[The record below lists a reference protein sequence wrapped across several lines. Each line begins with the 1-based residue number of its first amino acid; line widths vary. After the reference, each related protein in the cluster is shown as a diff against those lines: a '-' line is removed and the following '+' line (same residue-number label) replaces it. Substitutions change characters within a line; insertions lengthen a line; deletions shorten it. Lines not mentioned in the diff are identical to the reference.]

1 MADKTFGVKVS
12 EEMYEKAK
20 MVIESSGVSTKEWFE
35 KAVALYEIN
44 AIKQGAS
51 DYTQDLTELE
61 HHTTRIYEL
70 IANMIQ
76 RSVYLKDHAVKDIS
90 DKLDLKEAMIS
101 DFQLQF
107 LQFKEEITAK
117 DKALLALQEQEHELK
132 EKLKANETTLENN
145 QALIAEYKE
154 KNDTLSGLV
163 AKYQA
168 FAEENEQLKAA
179 FAEEKEA
186 LLTSAASEKQK
197 LEEALAITS
206 SEAKANEAK
215 ADELEKVLADEKAQ
229 SEQATALLQE
239 RHELALERA
248 IVKAEREYQEKLQAQ
263 LDTYNTRITELQAE
277 NDRIRASY
285 ENRLEDLLKKNTD
298 TNIK

>member
-44 AIKQGAS
+44 SIKQGSS

-90 DKLDLKEAMIS
+90 DRLESKEAIIS
-101 DFQLQF
+101 EFQQQILN
-107 LQFKEEITAK
+107 FKEEITVK
-117 DKALLALQEQEHELK
+117 SNTVIALQEQEQELK

-168 FAEENEQLKAA
+168 FAEENEQLKAT
-179 FAEEKEA
+179 FSEEKE
-186 LLTSAASEKQK
+186 LLLVSASSEKQK
-197 LEEALAITS
+197 LEETLATVS
-206 SEAKANEAK
+206 NEAK
-215 ADELEKVLADEKAQ
+215 VNENKVAELEKALADEKAK

-248 IVKAEREYQEKLQAQ
+248 TVKAEREYQEKLQAQ
-263 LDTYNTRITELQAE
+263 LDTYNARIQELQAE
-277 NDRIRASY
+277 NDRIRGTY
-285 ENRLEDLLKKNTD
+285 ETRLEELVKNNENKK
-298 TNIK
+298 

>member
-1 MADKTFGVKVS
+1 MITGKDPISLQVLEAFTQKQKLADIAATFDLSLDQVKRLKRLFNYIHTVDS
-12 EEMYEKAK
+12 
-20 MVIESSGVSTKEWFE
+20 
-35 KAVALYEIN
+35 
-44 AIKQGAS
+44 
-51 DYTQDLTELE
+51 LT
-61 HHTTRIYEL
+61 
-70 IANMIQ
+70 N
-76 RSVYLKDHAVKDIS
+76 
-90 DKLDLKEAMIS
+90 
-101 DFQLQF
+101 
-107 LQFKEEITAK
+107 
-117 DKALLALQEQEHELK
+117 EQK

>member
-44 AIKQGAS
+44 AIKQGSS

-90 DKLDLKEAMIS
+90 DKLDLKESMIS
-101 DFQLQF
+101 DFQMQF

-154 KNDTLSGLV
+154 KNDRTLSGLV

-168 FAEENEQLKAA
+168 FAEENEQLKAT
-179 FAEEKEA
+179 FAEEKKA
-186 LLTSAASEKQK
+186 LVTSAASEKQL
-197 LEEALAITS
+197 LEEALATAS
-206 SEAKANEAK
+206 NEAK
-215 ADELEKVLADEKAQ
+215 AHEAKAAELEKVLVDEKTK

-248 IVKAEREYQEKLQAQ
+248 TVKAEREYQEKLQAQ
-263 LDTYNTRITELQAE
+263 LDTYNARIQELQAE
-277 NDRIRASY
+277 NDRIRGTY
-285 ENRLEDLLKKNTD
+285 ETRLEELLKNKE
-298 TNIK
+298 

>member
-12 EEMYEKAK
+12 EEMYDKAK
-20 MVIESSGVSTKEWFE
+20 MVIESSGISSKDWFE
-35 KAVALYEIN
+35 KAVALYEMN
-44 AIKQGAS
+44 AIKQGSS

-61 HHTTRIYEL
+61 HHTTRMYEL
-70 IANMIQ
+70 IVNMIQ

-90 DKLDLKEAMIS
+90 DRLESKEAIIS
-101 DFQLQF
+101 EFQLQIA
-107 LQFKEEITAK
+107 QFKEEILSKNNTVVT
-117 DKALLALQEQEHELK
+117 LQEQEKELK

-168 FAEENEQLKAA
+168 FAEENEQLKATYT
-179 FAEEKEA
+179 EEKEKI
-186 LLTSAASEKQK
+186 LTSAASEKQK
-197 LEEALAITS
+197 LEETLATAS
-206 SEAKANEAK
+206 NEAKANEAK
-215 ADELEKVLADEKAQ
+215 VAELEKALADEKTK

-263 LDTYNTRITELQAE
+263 LDTYNARIQDLQAE
-277 NDRIRASY
+277 NDRIRGTY
-285 ENRLEDLLKKNTD
+285 ENRLEELLKNKEN
-298 TNIK
+298 KK